1 VAALAF
7 DDNEYAARLERAQM
21 ALARARL
28 DALLVTSPENMC
40 YLAGFA
46 TPGYHVF
53 QALVVSA
60 SRPPFL
66 VVRNI
71 EGDNVRAHA
80 WVQRYYPIDTLD
92 DPLSALAGACRA
104 EHMEGGRIG
113 VEVDGARL
121 TMTRLDLLG
130 AALPGAEFV
139 PDAGTVDSLRA
150 VKSER
155 EVAYIQQAVA
165 IAESAMVAGARA
177 LATARTDSDV
187 AAAVHAELAAAGS
200 EFTGSPPYVVE
211 GRASERTH
219 AQHSRRPLHPDGFV
233 WMEVPASVQRY
244 QGVCGRIAGTAVP
257 KSTLQFFDVSVRA
270 LGAMLAALRPGV
282 AAGEVDAAGRAVA
295 DRAGAGRYWR
305 NRAAYSL
312 GLSFPPGLGEGHIID
327 IKPRDSRRIRTGMV
341 FHFIPILKVP
351 EVGAVGCTETVLV
364 TESGSRRLGRLD
376 FAPLA
381 PETADVSFLLGGL
394 G

>member
-1 VAALAF
+1 MAPLAF
-7 DDNEYAARLERAQM
+7 DASEYAARMEQAQ
-21 ALARARL
+21 AAVAGHRL
-28 DALLVTSPENMC
+28 DALLVTSPENIC

-53 QALVVSA
+53 QALVVPA

-71 EGDNVRAHA
+71 EEDNVKGGA
-80 WVQRYYPIDTLD
+80 WVQRFYPIDNLDTPLDTL
-92 DPLSALAGACRA
+92 AAACRE
-104 EHMEGGRIG
+104 EHADTGQIG
-113 VEVDGARL
+113 VEVDGARQS
-121 TMTRLDLLG
+121 MTRVDLLV
-130 AALPGAEFV
+130 ASFPRAEFV
-139 PDAGTVDSLRA
+139 PDTGTVDALRA
-150 VKSER
+150 VKSPR
-155 EVAYIQQAVA
+155 EIDYVRQAVA

-177 LATARTDSDV
+177 LSTARTDSDV
-187 AAAVHAELAAAGS
+187 AAAVHAELAASGS

-219 AQHSRRPLHPDGFV
+219 AQHGRRPLRPDGYV
-233 WMEVPASVQRY
+233 WLEVPASVQRY
-244 QGVCGRIAGTAVP
+244 QGVSGRIAGTAVP
-257 KSTLQFFDVSVRA
+257 DAARRFFDVSVRA
-270 LGAMLAALRPGV
+270 LEAMIEALRPGV
-282 AAGEVDAAGRAVA
+282 TAGDVDAAGRAVA
-295 DRAGAGRYWR
+295 ERAGAGPYWR

-327 IKPRDSRRIRTGMV
+327 IKPRDPRRIRAGMV

-351 EVGAVGCTETVLV
+351 GIGAVGCTETVLAG
-364 TESGSRRLGRLD
+364 EGGGKRLGRLD

>member
-1 VAALAF
+1 MASLAF
-7 DDNEYAARLERAQM
+7 DGAEYAARVERAQA
-21 ALARARL
+21 ALNKARL

-53 QALVVSA
+53 QALVVPA
-60 SRPPFL
+60 SRAPFL

-71 EGDNVRAHA
+71 EEDNVRDHA
-80 WVQRYYPIDTLD
+80 WVQRFYPINNLD
-92 DPLSALAGACRA
+92 DPLSALAEACR
-104 EHMEGGRIG
+104 EERVDGGRIG
-113 VEVDGARL
+113 VEVDGARQAV
-121 TMTRLDLLG
+121 TRLDLLS
-130 AALPGAEFV
+130 AALPRTEFV
-139 PDAGTVDSLRA
+139 PDAGLADALRA

-155 EVAYIQQAVA
+155 EIDYIRQAVA
-165 IAESAMVAGARA
+165 IAEGAMVAGARA
-177 LATARTDSDV
+177 LATARTDSEV

-219 AQHSRRPLHPDGFV
+219 AQHARRPLRPDGYV
-233 WMEVPASVQRY
+233 WLEVPASVQRY

-257 KSTLQFFDVSVRA
+257 KATREFFDTSVCA
-270 LGAMLAALRPGV
+270 LRAMLEALRPGV
-282 AAGEVDAAGRAVA
+282 AAGDVDAAGRAVA
-295 DRAGAGRYWR
+295 DRGGAGRYWR

-327 IKPRDSRRIRTGMV
+327 IKPDDPRRIRAGMV
-341 FHFIPILKVP
+341 FHFIPILKIP

-364 TESGSRRLGRLD
+364 TEDGASRLGRLD
-376 FAPLA
+376 LAPLA
-381 PETADVSFLLGGL
+381 PETADIAFLLGGL

>member
-1 VAALAF
+1 M
-7 DDNEYAARLERAQM
+7 ERAQ
-21 ALARARL
+21 AAVAGHRL

-53 QALVVSA
+53 QALVVPA

-71 EGDNVRAHA
+71 EEDNVKGGA
-80 WVQRYYPIDTLD
+80 WVQRFYAIDNLDAPLETL
-92 DPLSALAGACRA
+92 AAACA
-104 EHMEGGRIG
+104 EEHVDTGRIG
-113 VEVDGARL
+113 VEVDGARQS
-121 TMTRLDLLG
+121 MTRVDLL
-130 AALPGAEFV
+130 AASLPRAEFV
-139 PDAGTVDSLRA
+139 PDTGTVDALRA
-150 VKSER
+150 VKSPR
-155 EVAYIQQAVA
+155 EIDCVRQAVA
-165 IAESAMVAGARA
+165 IAESAMVAGARV
-177 LATARTDSDV
+177 LSTARTDSDV
-187 AAAVHAELAAAGS
+187 AAAVQAELAASGS

-219 AQHSRRPLHPDGFV
+219 AQHGRRPLRQDGYV
-233 WMEVPASVQRY
+233 WLEVPASVQRY
-244 QGVCGRIAGTAVP
+244 QGVSGRIAGTAVP
-257 KSTLQFFDVSVRA
+257 EVTRRFFDVSVRA
-270 LGAMLAALRPGV
+270 LEAMIEALRPGV
-282 AAGEVDAAGRAVA
+282 TAGEVDAAGRTVA
-295 DRAGAGRYWR
+295 ERAGAGPYWR

-327 IKPRDSRRIRTGMV
+327 IKPRDPRRIRAGMV

-351 EVGAVGCTETVLV
+351 SVGAVGCTETVLAG
-364 TESGSRRLGRLD
+364 EDGGKRLGRLD